1 MDQNSLCIDFTKK
14 YPRFWIFKWIL
25 LLVKENF
32 WDVGGFWLVGGS
44 QLIGKEKIWFWKY
57 HNFSLF
63 SCIRTTTTT
72 CLRDRSHD
80 DFQDFLVST
89 HLRPVGSIAFLT
101 CCLFVVE
108 VDNLGN
114 YYNNNNVSESNDE
127 NNSYAFTFGGLRSW
141 PFCSLSHLEKV
152 EGTMKEVFL
161 WKGSIGENLGSFSSK
176 LGCCCCW
183 YWWVWLLLFLWTVLN
198 WMETI
203 IRNN

>member
-14 YPRFWIFKWIL
+14 YPPFWIFKWIL
-25 LLVKENF
+25 LFTFGKKY
-32 WDVGGFWLVGGS
+32 DVTRS
-44 QLIGKEKIWFWKY
+44 FWKY
-57 HNFSLF
+57 RNFSLF
-63 SCIRTTTTT
+63 SCIRTTTT